1 MSSESSTFDWRFVAF
16 GYFYL
21 TVQNVLSTLIGVLGY
36 SFLTRSVTQ
45 VDVGVVAGLTLLAS
59 FFQLLSDFGL
69 NQSLAKFVSELKG
82 RGEGSSSHLLS
93 AMVFRIALASFSSLL
108 LFLFPEWFSSLLF
121 KTSSYSHV
129 VRVLSLDVL
138 LLSVLPLLSS
148 FLLGAGRLKEIACYG
163 VASTLVRWVAIV
175 VFLLQGFGVL
185 GVVLGWILGDLL
197 GVAAYSISVLRS
209 GALGSV
215 VFNLK
220 GTLSKL
226 LRFSFP
232 LYLASV
238 VSFLYSYYDRVVV
251 LAFLPLSDVGVYD
264 VAYKVFSVLVAFT
277 APFSS
282 ALFPYYGSAY
292 GRNDH
297 ESMSSAMTRAS
308 KYSALIFS
316 PLILGLFATSRP
328 VITLFAGQQYEGG
341 YTVLSILCLF
351 ALVYSVSPAFS
362 NLLLIYGKTGT
373 ILLLSLLSVMVS
385 LTALPLLRFLG
396 LNGLALMKGFSLL
409 VSFTL
414 SLHVLSKVVNIRL
427 DRLALLKT
435 FSSSTIMALVV
446 LAVEQLYY
454 SRFLLP
460 FYVALG
466 GVVYTFLLRLFK
478 VLDGED
484 LALLQQVFGGKIG
497 LVVRKALY
505 C

>member
-16 GYFYL
+16 GYVYL
-21 TVQNVLSTLIGVLGY
+21 TAQNILSTLIGVLGY
-36 SFLTRSVTQ
+36 SFLTRSISQ
-45 VDVGVVAGLTLLAS
+45 VDVGVVAGLTLLSS

-82 RGEGSSSHLLS
+82 RGEGSSSHLFS
-93 AMVFRIALASFSSLL
+93 AMVFRVALASFLSLL
-108 LFLFPEWFSSLLF
+108 LFLFPEGFSLLLF
-121 KTSSYSHV
+121 KTSSYSPL
-129 VRVLSLDVL
+129 VRILSLDVL

-148 FLLGAGRLKEIACYG
+148 FLLGAGRLREIVCYG
-163 VASTLVRWVAIV
+163 LASTLVRWVSII
-175 VFLLQGFGVL
+175 VFLLQGFGVP
-185 GVVLGWILGDLL
+185 GVVLGWILGDSL

-209 GALGSV
+209 GALGSM

-220 GTLSKL
+220 GTLAKL

-264 VAYKVFSVLVAFT
+264 VAYRVFSVLVAFT

-297 ESMSSAMTRAS
+297 ESMSSAVTRAS

-316 PLILGLFATSRP
+316 PLALGLFATSRP
-328 VITLFAGQQYEGG
+328 VITLFAGQQYEDG
-341 YTVLSILCLF
+341 YVVLSILCLF

-373 ILLLSLLSVMVS
+373 ILLLSLLPVAVS
-385 LTALPLLRFLG
+385 LLALPLLQFLG
-396 LNGLALMKGFSLL
+396 LNGLALMKGFSML

-414 SLHVLSKVVNIRL
+414 SLHVLSRVMRIRL
-427 DRLALLKT
+427 DRPALLKT
-435 FSSSTIMALVV
+435 FSSSTMMALIVMV
-446 LAVEQLYY
+446 VEQLYY
-454 SRFLLP
+454 SKFLLP
-460 FYVALG
+460 FYVVLG
-466 GVVYTFLLRLFK
+466 GIVYMFFLRLLK
-478 VLDGED
+478 VLGEED
-484 LALLQQVFGGKIG
+484 LAFLQQVFGGKIG
-497 LVVRKALY
+497 LVVRKVLY
-505 C
+505 